1 MITKQ
6 LLDRLFP
13 ITGLDPR
20 KYNLVRDRA
29 RLLDALNRIL
39 PKYSID
45 NYLRLSAFFG
55 NCGIE
60 TDYFKTTIEYAS
72 GDAYEGR
79 EDLGNTQPG
88 DGRRFKGR
96 GLTQTTGRF
105 NYKAVQK
112 AIGAALGVDLMKT
125 PELLGDVD
133 IAVESACIFW
143 NSHNLNAY
151 ADRGEF
157 KQLSGIVNRGSPNK
171 TPLQWPKRF
180 DLYEKC
186 LRLIPNDIGPD
197 AEQVD
202 LPANKDVPQTQQL
215 PDAQPT

>member
-79 EDLGNTQPG
+79 ENLGNTQPG

-105 NYKAVQK
+105 NYEAVQK
-112 AIGAALGVDLMKT
+112 AIGAALFLVDA
-125 PELLGDVD
+125 VD
-133 IAVESACIFW
+133 KNVSA
-143 NSHNLNAY
+143 
-151 ADRGEF
+151 D
-157 KQLSGIVNRGSPNK
+157 QLKLAGRTAGSK
-171 TPLQWPKRF
+171 VWR
-180 DLYEKC
+180 
-186 LRLIPNDIGPD
+186 RLIRPLAMFYTALEAGNVAAWLGVVVLPSSSGCCSIGTGTISSVSSTNSNPNS
-197 AEQVD
+197 
-202 LPANKDVPQTQQL
+202 
-215 PDAQPT
+215 